1 MNAVRRAMRW
11 ACGSRSGTSAHA
23 AIGPGGQR
31 PSREGIDWS
40 QLWNPGPVRVF
51 TAEELARAGQD
62 APSRTLVFMVTTM
75 GVLMALSLLQ
85 AVPQAL
91 LAQVTGLLA
100 GGLAVLGTLAKRLWW
115 RPERRLLN
123 TASWGFVTLGLAVAL
138 VVGLGQG
145 KTEAGRWL
153 VGVTMGL
160 ATLSNVGLWFLTVY
174 RSEQI
179 AARLRELAERERAAD
194 MARQLATAQ
203 IQPHFLFN
211 TLASL
216 QHWVQTGDTRAGPL
230 LADLTAFLRATL
242 PLFNRSRLR
251 LGDEAEAVRRYLA
264 VMQLRLGDRLRFSVQ
279 IDAAAAELQ
288 VPPGLLLTLVEN
300 AVEHGVQGSLHG
312 ADIDVQA
319 STEAGLACIVV
330 RDTGPGCAPGAADG
344 LGLSNSR
351 TRLQQAFGAQAR
363 LLLAAA
369 PGGGC
374 EARIEWPLAATGN
387 AALPATS
394 PATPPAEPPA
404 AKA

>member
-1 MNAVRRAMRW
+1 MNLLRRVARLPC
-11 ACGSRSGTSAHA
+11 ATPPAGVAPATDR
-23 AIGPGGQR
+23 
-31 PSREGIDWS
+31 IDWS

-51 TAEELARAGQD
+51 TVEELARAGRD
-62 APSRTLVFMVTTM
+62 APSRTLVVLTTALGVT
-75 GVLMALSLLQ
+75 MAFVLLQ
-85 AVPQAL
+85 AVPKEL
-91 LAQVTGLLA
+91 LAQVTALMA
-100 GGLAVLGTLAKRLWW
+100 GGLAVMGTLAKRLWW

-123 TASWGFVTLGLAVAL
+123 TASWAFVVLGLAIGLA
-138 VVGLGQG
+138 VGLGQG

-153 VGVTMGL
+153 IGVTMGL
-160 ATLSNVGLWFLTVY
+160 AVTANAGLWFLTVF

-216 QHWVQTGDTRAGPL
+216 QHWVQTGDARAAPL

-242 PLFNRSRLR
+242 PLFNRQRLR

-264 VMQLRLGDRLRFSVQ
+264 VMQLRLGERLRYSVQ
-279 IDAAAAELQ
+279 VDAAAAELQ

-312 ADIDVQA
+312 AEVQVQA
-319 STEAGLACIVV
+319 GIEGSQAHISV

-344 LGLSNSR
+344 VGLANSR
-351 TRLQQAFGAQAR
+351 VRLQQAFGPGAR
-363 LLLAAA
+363 LSLAEAA
-369 PGGGC
+369 GGGC
-374 EARIEWPLAATGN
+374 EARIEWPHA
-387 AALPATS
+387 ATS
-394 PATPPAEPPA
+394 PLVN
-404 AKA
+404 